1 MRHLIFA
8 LLFVLAAQ
16 PSIAQK
22 PLDGSSAS
30 RWSPCLPW
38 VPDAYRSKVFSVTD
52 DAGALVFTVE
62 GKNTQIPFLISLHD
76 DEISGDTRYLL
87 VHYKAD
93 GYDTKPTNYFLHGVE
108 GTPGGRLYAWA
119 DEVIPD
125 GEWHALAVDLL
136 AVWPQEPTSAI
147 AFKIVVGDTG
157 KATLTVDRVWFSDDL
172 PAGAKVARVLTPP
185 AASVV
190 FDWRET
196 AQRSP
201 VTLTPAPA
209 WTQKPATDF
218 SAALDGSA
226 ATFVVRGAGRQMRW
240 PLTLPTP
247 VDLAATPY
255 ISFRYKATGTL
266 AQTTYAIWVGDDPTG
281 ATGHS
286 AAVVM
291 PSDLRADGEWHNFTT
306 RVADSFKATQLA
318 VGLDS
323 AANEATMTLDTI
335 TFSSSQP
342 VWPIATMLPYTARPA
357 AWPAGRDG
365 LTVVPLSVT
374 GGRQSAF
381 LQRRL
386 EIADWFSAPRIT
398 VDGIPFDVA
407 PDPAQV
413 QSTGTSE
420 MMALSLK
427 LPSSAKEIY
436 LLTAAM
442 APAAEPWGIDSQ
454 HPRPQE
460 YLTEP
465 EKVVLEVRYT
475 QGPPDFVL
483 PLTTSGR
490 WGMKRGLSVCVV
502 HPDPQRQPTE
512 LLLHDRMETAS
523 FAILG
528 VSSRAS
534 SSVSTAAPRVTE
546 PNWTNLSYA
555 PPPTVKLKGGLQAD
569 LSTTA
574 GLTWAKL
581 SAPGLSLAPSAV
593 FEVEIAGKVIPAA
606 DWTFVRTEPLLAVG
620 KRYVLQCA
628 DPALTATVDC
638 LPGAAN
644 EGRLRMSLHN
654 DGPAQVTATLRF
666 PVLRDVRL
674 GSAADTWYLSGK
686 HGGIINN
693 APFSTR
699 DGLGDS
705 HPLQM
710 DGFFN
715 PKTGLA
721 LACLTLDTAAQHH
734 FINLAKTAAGGS
746 WSPEYV
752 QRDIAPGMMFSASE
766 AALILREG
774 DWRAIFDA
782 YRDWLKTWYAAP
794 KSKPW
799 WEHTFSFLGCSAH
812 YDTAT
817 DDPKR
822 RGDIQHLIDNGRKY
836 LGVVDYVHLYGW
848 SASKQYGEWGDYD
861 HYDETIGG
869 LEYFRD
875 NIARAQAAGVGVGLY
890 QDGYLNCGKGQ
901 FSGPHALDWAMKT
914 ADQKPE
920 FIPEYDGYNECP
932 ALLGWQQY
940 LGDVYARVHRDFN
953 TRGLYIDEYGAT
965 DGRWLCQ
972 AKDHN
977 HNGYEVP
984 YEGEVRMLHRIR
996 VAVGPDVALYTEYE
1010 GAEVERTIV
1019 DGCYGYQTLWSVDQE
1034 PLSPSFID
1042 LPRFAFPAYKK
1053 FQIIYYVATR
1063 AGNWWLLKYPFFNG
1077 ESYCIGEPNLPG
1089 MDAASLA
1096 FQRRAVEVACA
1107 HRDAFSS
1114 HDVTPLVRT
1123 EQAGVF
1129 ANSFA
1134 AAHETVWTLYN
1145 ANGRSVHG
1153 ALLTV
1158 KHVPGATYEDA
1169 WAGKPLQPSVTAGQ
1183 AHLALDLGPKS
1194 IGCIVQTRP

>member
-1 MRHLIFA
+1 MRLVTTILLLIACA
-8 LLFVLAAQ
+8 LPSLAQ
-16 PSIAQK
+16 TPIS
-22 PLDGSSAS
+22 GTSAS
-30 RWSPCLPW
+30 RWTPCLPW
-38 VPDAYRSKVFSVTD
+38 VPDAYRSKTFAVTN

-62 GKNTQIPFLISLHD
+62 GKGTQIPFLLALHD
-76 DEISGDTRYLL
+76 DEISGDSRYLL
-87 VHYKAD
+87 VHYKAE
-93 GYDTKPTNYFLHGVE
+93 GLDTTTPNYFLHGVE

-119 DEVIPD
+119 DEVVSD
-125 GEWHALAVDLL
+125 GQWHTLAVDLL

-157 KATLTVDRVWFSDDL
+157 KAVLTVDRVSFSDDL
-172 PAGAKVARVLTPP
+172 PAGAKVAKVVQPP

-190 FDWRET
+190 FDWRK
-196 AQRSP
+196 
-201 VTLTPAPA
+201 VTFTPAPG

-218 SAALDGSA
+218 SATLDGSA
-226 ATFVVRGAGRQMRW
+226 ATFVVRGAARQMRW

-266 AQTTYAIWVGDDPTG
+266 APTTYAIWLGDDPTG

-286 AAVVM
+286 AAPVM
-291 PSDLRADGEWHNFTT
+291 PDALKADGEWHNFTA
-306 RVADSFKATQLA
+306 RLGDSFKATQLA

-323 AANEATMTLDTI
+323 AAEEATMTLDSI
-335 TFSSSQP
+335 TFSSSP
-342 VWPIATMLPYTARPA
+342 PLWPIAAVLPYEARPSA
-357 AWPAGRDG
+357 LTPGHDG
-365 LTVVPLSVT
+365 LTVLPLNIT
-374 GGRQSAF
+374 GGHPSAF
-381 LQRRL
+381 FQRRL
-386 EIADWFSAPRIT
+386 EIADWFTGVRDANSARIT
-398 VDGIPFDVA
+398 VGGIPFDIA
-407 PDPAQV
+407 ADPAKLPI
-413 QSTGTSE
+413 TGTSE
-420 MMALSLK
+420 MTALSLK
-427 LPSSAKEIY
+427 LPTSAKEVY

-442 APAAEPWGIDSQ
+442 APASEPWGIDSI

-465 EKVVLEVRYT
+465 EKVVFEVRYT

-483 PLTTSGR
+483 PLDVVTKK

-502 HPDPQRQPTE
+502 HPDPQRQPTD
-512 LLLHDRMETAS
+512 LLLHDRMETAG

-528 VSSRAS
+528 AT
-534 SSVSTAAPRVTE
+534 VSTLAPRVTE
-546 PNWTNLSYA
+546 PTWANLSY
-555 PPPTVKLKGGLQAD
+555 PTPPT
-569 LSTTA
+569 
-574 GLTWAKL
+574 AKL
-581 SAPGLSLAPSAV
+581 PPIEGYLSANGVSLAPVSL
-593 FEVEIAGKVIPAA
+593 FDVEIAGKVIPPAS
-606 DWTFVRTEPLLAVG
+606 WSIVSTTPLKPAG
-620 KRYVLQCA
+620 ERYVVHCA

-638 LPGAAN
+638 LPGDRN
-644 EGRLRMSLHN
+644 EILLRMNLHN
-654 DGPAQVTATLRF
+654 DGPAPITATLRF

-686 HGGIINN
+686 HGGIINS
-693 APFSTR
+693 APFATR

-715 PKTGLA
+715 PRTGLA
-721 LACLTLDTAAQHH
+721 LACLTFDTVAQHH
-734 FINLAKTAAGGS
+734 FINLSKASAGGS
-746 WSPEYV
+746 WSPEYP
-752 QRDIAPGMMFSASE
+752 QRDLAPGATFAATE

-817 DDPKR
+817 DDPKA
-822 RGDIQHLIDNGRKY
+822 RGDIQHLIDNARKY
-836 LGVVDYVHLYGW
+836 LGVCDYVHLYGW
-848 SASKQYGEWGDYD
+848 SASRKYGEWGDYD

-869 LEYFRD
+869 LDYFRD
-875 NIARAQAAGVGVGLY
+875 NIARAQASGVAVGLY
-890 QDGYLNCGKGQ
+890 QDGFLNCGKGQ

-932 ALLGWQQY
+932 DLPGWQDY
-940 LGDVYARVHRDFN
+940 LTSVYARVHRDFN
-953 TRGLYIDEYGAT
+953 TRGLYIDEYGCT

-972 AKDHN
+972 AKDHG
-977 HNGYEVP
+977 HNGYEIP
-984 YEGEVRMLHRIR
+984 YAGEVAMLRKIR
-996 VAVGPDVALYTEYE
+996 AAVGPDVALYTEYE

-1019 DGCYGYQTLWSVDQE
+1019 DGCYGYQALWSVDQE

-1042 LPRFAFPAYKK
+1042 LPRFAFPAFKK

-1077 ESYCIGEPNLPG
+1077 ESYCIGEPNLQS

-1134 AAHETVWTLYN
+1134 TAHETVWTLYN

-1153 ALLTV
+1153 TLLTV
-1158 KHVPGATYEDA
+1158 KHVPGAKYEDA
-1169 WAGKPLQPSVTAGQ
+1169 WEGRALQPSVSGGL
-1183 AHLALDLGPKS
+1183 AHLSLDLGPKA
-1194 IGCIVQTRP
+1194 IGCIVQVRP